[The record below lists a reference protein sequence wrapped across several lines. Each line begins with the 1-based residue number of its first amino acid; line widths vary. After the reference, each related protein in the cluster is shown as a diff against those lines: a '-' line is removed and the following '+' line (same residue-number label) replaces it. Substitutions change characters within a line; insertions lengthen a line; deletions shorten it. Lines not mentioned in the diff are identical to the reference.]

1 MLLSWLDP
9 CTGELHPT
17 RESARM
23 THGTFRPWGHR
34 LVYLDDVD
42 PTQLVIEG
50 PEGSTT
56 INLGEEGDLIEI
68 HPAGQALLET
78 AVKGRVLVADL
89 NAHTARAIT
98 VQLPPGWTEMTHAR
112 STSDGRLYL
121 AMRDSAVGYLEV
133 SSDGLSWTP
142 VGLPIGEVFGA
153 AARESN
159 GTFYLYGDIN
169 SFTIPPWDPPSGAAR
184 ARRC

>member
-1 MLLSWLDP
+1 MSTARSLGPSPARTRAISGTAQVLSSS
-9 CTGELHPT
+9 CCFTN
-17 RESARM
+17 
-23 THGTFRPWGHR
+23 R

-50 PEGSTT
+50 PGGSTT